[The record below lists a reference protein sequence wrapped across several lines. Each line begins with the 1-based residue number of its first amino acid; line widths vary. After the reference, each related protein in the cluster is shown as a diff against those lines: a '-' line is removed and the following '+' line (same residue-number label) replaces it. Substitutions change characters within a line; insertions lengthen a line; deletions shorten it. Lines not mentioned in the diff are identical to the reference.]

1 MIQTYTF
8 LNLYKE
14 RLNREKLEEEE
25 RAASQPEP
33 QQEPEPEP
41 EPEQEDYGDVSY
53 QPEPVHRQV
62 PVCSGVTYTRLSTLQ
77 KKITAITVYV
87 FFLQCRHKPYESSTK
102 TYYCL
107 NKHFSVTFTE
117 VFEV

>member
-1 MIQTYTF
+1 MIQTYIF
-8 LNLYKE
+8 FNLYKE

-33 QQEPEPEP
+33 QREPEPEP

-62 PVCSGVTYTRLSTLQ
+62 PVPE
-77 KKITAITVYV
+77 KN
-87 FFLQCRHKPYESSTK
+87 
-102 TYYCL
+102 YCYHSL
-107 NKHFSVTFTE
+107 YIFSAMSPPS
-117 VFEV
+117 

>member
-1 MIQTYTF
+1 MIQTYIF
-8 LNLYKE
+8 FYLYKE

-33 QQEPEPEP
+33 QPEPEPEP

-62 PVCSGVTYTRLSTLQ
+62 PVCSGVTYTRLS
-77 KKITAITVYV
+77 KKLLLSQFMY
-87 FFLQCRHKPYESSTK
+87 FFCNVATNRMNHQR
-102 TYYCL
+102 
-107 NKHFSVTFTE
+107 KHIIV
-117 VFEV
+117 